1 MEEEHFE
8 EQLDLK
14 KEFFKYLSYWKLFVV
29 SAVIALACVTIY
41 LRYTSPVYVI
51 ESKIKILEENNKG
64 LKLPSELLGLMASK
78 SGLNMENEVEVVKSK
93 KLFGK
98 VVADLNLT
106 TNYFYQGKFK
116 TQVLWNAPVIITSLA
131 HKDSLFGSQT
141 FDIQVKK
148 NGYQLTTRDGN
159 VLIIK
164 GSHVKTRLGTVD
176 LLIEPNPNYTKTVTE
191 KKIGIQIMPFKIA
204 VQQLIGKISVE
215 KVGKESEILSVKAQ
229 DVNIERSITIIDKI
243 IEVFND
249 DGINDKR
256 LINQKTVEFID
267 DRFKFLTQ
275 ELDSI
280 ENEKKNFKQSKN
292 MSFIEADAGVDISK
306 KAVSDQTLFELET
319 QIELS
324 NLLKDAI
331 NSKKSAVL
339 PSNIGVNNVIINQLV
354 GQYNTLLLQR
364 DRLLKTAG
372 AENPVLTG
380 LDSQIGEVK
389 FNINESILSY
399 NRQLKISLNQ
409 QQLNYSK
416 SKGLVAEI
424 PTNEKILRAIERQQ
438 KIKENLYLL
447 LLQKREES
455 AIAYAVTS
463 PSIKIVDY
471 ANSSL
476 SPIAPKKN
484 ILYLM
489 ALSIGLLLPFGGIY
503 LYFLFHTKVKDKK
516 ETAFLKSTIPV
527 IAEIPEFEEFKLFS
541 DKNDRSV
548 QAEAFRLLASNVTFS
563 LPLKEE
569 NKGQVILV
577 TSSIMGEGKTFIS
590 ANLSLALASNNK
602 KVLLVGADLRK
613 PKLNTTLDMEN
624 VEIGLSSYLH
634 NKEVDWRDVLTKNN
648 PYNEKMDI
656 LFSGYIPP
664 NPSNIIS
671 NGRFEKLIS
680 EATLEYDYI
689 IIDSAPTIYVSDTFI
704 ISKVADVTL
713 YITRYDYTEREL
725 IAYAKTLKDD
735 AKLLNMVFILNAISD
750 SVGNLYKYNYKY
762 SYNYG
767 YGYGYGENETIK
779 HKIRFFKH
787 PLKYIVQLLKK

>member
-14 KEFFKYLSYWKLFVV
+14 KELFKYLSYWKLFVV
-29 SAVIALACVTIY
+29 SAVIALACVNIY
-41 LRYTSPVYVI
+41 LRYTSPIYAI

-64 LKLPSELLGLMASK
+64 LKLPSELLGIMASK

-159 VLIIK
+159 VIIIK

-204 VQQLIGKISVE
+204 VQQLIGKISVG
-215 KVGKESEILSVKAQ
+215 KVGTESEILSVKAQ
-229 DVNIERSITIIDKI
+229 DVNIERSIAVIDKI

-319 QIELS
+319 QMELS

-372 AENPVLTG
+372 TENPVLTG

-416 SKGLVAEI
+416 SKGLISEI
-424 PTNEKILRAIERQQ
+424 PSNEKILRAIERQQ

-527 IAEIPEFEEFKLFS
+527 IAEIPEFKEFKLFS

-548 QAEAFRLLASNVTFS
+548 QAETFRLLASNVTFS

-569 NKGQVILV
+569 HKGQVILV

-590 ANLSLALASNNK
+590 ANLSLALAGTNK
-602 KVLLVGADLRK
+602 KVLLIGADLRK
-613 PKLNTTLDMEN
+613 PKLNITLDMEN

-648 PYNEKMDI
+648 PYDDKMDI

-671 NGRFEKLIS
+671 NGRFEKLIA

-767 YGYGYGENETIK
+767 YGYGYGENETKK